1 MNRVVDE
8 LPVQARIPADL
19 DAPDRIML
27 GLTTRQVA
35 VLAVAVVPIYL
46 AWQLLAGRVPVPV
59 LVAATS
65 PVAALAAAVAMGRRD
80 GVGLDAWLLAAFS
93 HRRRP
98 RRLLPGH
105 PSPAAPDWSPRTTP
119 TGQAE
124 TGRLGVL
131 QLPTSAIDEDG
142 TLLTG
147 ASAVALVAST
157 TVTANLNSPAEQ
169 AAQVGAFAR
178 WLNALTG
185 PVQIVLSTTRLD
197 LGTHVERVV
206 EQAHALTSPA
216 LAGAAVDYA
225 WFLLDLMES
234 HDPLQRTVTIACTSP
249 NASRGAATGRDAHRR
264 AAATADA
271 LTAVGVRCRVLNA
284 GEVTA
289 VLSTATDPYGATDAT
304 SPRTA
309 PGIPVTATF
318 VWSEDSGAAMGSL
331 GWEDDLDD
339 GVDNGLIG
347 EPAGRLTSGRR
358 R

>member
-19 DAPDRIML
+19 DAPDRVML
-27 GLTTRQVA
+27 GLTPRQIA

-46 AWQLLAGRVPVPV
+46 AWQLLAGRVPIPV
-59 LVAATS
+59 LIAATS

-80 GVGLDAWLLAAFS
+80 GVGLDAWLLAAFT
-93 HRRRP
+93 HRRGP
-98 RRLLPGH
+98 RRLLPVH
-105 PSPAAPDWSPRTTP
+105 PSPAAPDWAPLTT
-119 TGQAE
+119 TNTTAK
-124 TGRLGVL
+124 TGRLDVL
-131 QLPTSAIDEDG
+131 RLPTSAIEDDG

-147 ASAVALVAST
+147 ATAVALVAST

-185 PVQIVLSTTRLD
+185 PVQIVLSTTRLN
-197 LGTHVERVV
+197 LGTHAERVV
-206 EQAHALTSPA
+206 EQAHALTSPT

-249 NASRGAATGRDAHRR
+249 CASRAGTVGREAQRR

-271 LTAVGVRCRVLNA
+271 LSAVGVRCRVLNA

-289 VLSTATDPYGATDAT
+289 VLSAAADPYGATDAT

-309 PGIPVTATF
+309 PGSPVTATTTA
-318 VWSEDSGAAMGSL
+318 WGENTTSAM
-331 GWEDDLDD
+331 DDLYLDD
-339 GVDNGLIG
+339 D
-347 EPAGRLTSGRR
+347 LTDDPNAHAASWGRR
-358 R
+358 

>member
-35 VLAVAVVPIYL
+35 VLAAAVVPIYL

-59 LVAATS
+59 LIAATS
-65 PVAALAAAVAMGRRD
+65 PVAAFAAVVAMGRRD
-80 GVGLDAWLLAAFS
+80 GVGLDAWLLAAVT
-93 HRRRP
+93 HRRGP
-98 RRLLPGH
+98 RRLLPVH
-105 PSPAAPDWSPRTTP
+105 PSPSVPDWAPLTTAD
-119 TGQAE
+119 TTAE
-124 TGRLGVL
+124 RGRLGVL
-131 QLPTSAIDEDG
+131 RLPTSAIDDDG

-147 ASAVALVAST
+147 ATAVALVAST

-197 LGTHVERVV
+197 LGSHAERVV

-249 NASRGAATGRDAHRR
+249 SASRAGTVGWEVQRR

-271 LTAVGVRCRVLNA
+271 LSAVGVRCRVLNA

-289 VLSTATDPYGATDAT
+289 VLSAAADPYGATDAT

-309 PGIPVTATF
+309 PGIPVTASTAA
-318 VWSEDSGAAMGSL
+318 WGEYTDSAM
-331 GWEDDLDD
+331 DDLGLDD
-339 GVDNGLIG
+339 DLAG
-347 EPAGRLTSGRR
+347 EPAARAAFWGRW
-358 R
+358 

>member
-46 AWQLLAGRVPVPV
+46 AWQVLAGRVPIPV
-59 LVAATS
+59 LVATTS

-80 GVGLDAWLLAAFS
+80 GVSLDAWLLAALT
-93 HRRRP
+93 HRRGP
-98 RRLLPGH
+98 RRLLPVH
-105 PSPAAPDWSPRTTP
+105 PSSGTPDWAPLTTTNP
-119 TGQAE
+119 TAE
-124 TGRLGVL
+124 TGRLGML
-131 QLPTSAIDEDG
+131 RLPTSAIDDDG
-142 TLLTG
+142 TLVTG
-147 ASAVALVAST
+147 ATAVALVAST
-157 TVTANLNSPAEQ
+157 TVTANLNSSAEQ

-178 WLNALTG
+178 WLNALTS
-185 PVQIVLSTTRLD
+185 PAQIVLSTTRLD
-197 LGTHVERVV
+197 LGTHAERVV
-206 EQAHALTSPA
+206 EQAHDLTSPA

-234 HDPLQRTVTIACTSP
+234 HDPLQRTVTIAVTSP
-249 NASRGAATGRDAHRR
+249 SVSRAGTVGSDVQRR

-271 LTAVGVRCRVLNA
+271 LSAVGVRCRVLSA

-289 VLSTATDPYGATDAT
+289 VLSAAADPYGSTDAT

-309 PGIPVTATF
+309 PGIPVTATTTA
-318 VWSEDSGAAMGSL
+318 WDEYTDSAI
-331 GWEDDLDD
+331 DDLSLDD
-339 GVDNGLIG
+339 NLAD
-347 EPAGRLTSGRR
+347 EPAGRPASWGRR
-358 R
+358 

>member
-46 AWQLLAGRVPVPV
+46 AWQILAGRVPVPV
-59 LVAATS
+59 MVAATS

-80 GVGLDAWLLAAFS
+80 GVGLDAWLLAAFT
-93 HRRRP
+93 HRCSP

-105 PSPAAPDWSPRTTP
+105 PSPAVPDWAPRTVP
-119 TGQAE
+119 TSPAE

-142 TLLTG
+142 MLLTG

-185 PVQIVLSTTRLD
+185 PVQMILSTTRLD
-197 LGTHVERVV
+197 LGAHVERVV

-249 NASRGAATGRDAHRR
+249 STGASRGGGTGWEARRR

-271 LTAVGVRCRVLNA
+271 LSAVGVRCRVLNA

-289 VLSTATDPYGATDAT
+289 VLSTATDPYRATDTT

-309 PGIPVTATF
+309 PGIPVTST
-318 VWSEDSGAAMGSL
+318 VVSSEDAGAAMGEL
-331 GWEDDLDD
+331 GWDD
-339 GVDNGLIG
+339 VQAI
-347 EPAGRLTSGRR
+347 EPLTLSVPPLTVVAPR
-358 R
+358 